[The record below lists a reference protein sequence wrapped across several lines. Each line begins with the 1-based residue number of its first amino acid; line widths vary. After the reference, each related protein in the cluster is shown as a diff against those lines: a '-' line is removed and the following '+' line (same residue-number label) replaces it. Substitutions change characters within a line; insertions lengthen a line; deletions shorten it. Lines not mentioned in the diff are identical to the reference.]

1 MINEYILYARHVQF
15 ACSTLQTRRI
25 RNVSTRI
32 RRVNTSSNFFANCSL
47 RIPTAIDSCQFWP
60 LQKENKKGEG
70 RGREANLGSA
80 IDFPGERPLNVQL
93 TLLLPSVGNWPDLR
107 LWHARLIH
115 PPPGPQ
121 AQTAVK
127 ASNSVLN

>member
-15 ACSTLQTRRI
+15 ACSTLQTWRI
-25 RNVSTRI
+25 RNGLTRI
-32 RRVNTSSNFFANCSL
+32 RSVNTSSNFFANCSL

-60 LQKENKKGEG
+60 LQKEKKKGEG
-70 RGREANLGSA
+70 GRAANLGSA
-80 IDFPGERPLNVQL
+80 IDFPFAKRPLNVQL

-107 LWHARLIH
+107 LWHARLIP